1 MNRTT
6 AVMNMHWRN
15 KTSWLFTPVL
25 ILGSS
30 FLVNIVVAKLID
42 ETDKFYSGGITSIF
56 IYMLVIG
63 SVSLVQT
70 FPFALGLSVRRTDY
84 FLGTAITAFINC
96 LLIAIMLCL
105 LAYLEADVT
114 NGWWVQLHFFNLP
127 YVNDGNP
134 FQQLVIYL
142 MIMFNLFFL
151 GFVISSIYRRFG
163 IIGMII
169 GSILILAAG
178 TVGSFALNRFEL
190 WDNIFAAI
198 RTLTAFQVALWLIPF
213 TACYAIVSYLLLR
226 RSTV

>member
-84 FLGTAITAFINC
+84 FIGTAIIAFIIC
-96 LLIAIMLCL
+96 LIIAIMLCL

-114 NGWWVQLHFFNLP
+114 NGWGVKLHFFNLP
-127 YVNDGNP
+127 YMSDGSA
-134 FQQLVIYL
+134 FQQI
-142 MIMFNLFFL
+142 
-151 GFVISSIYRRFG
+151 FV
-163 IIGMII
+163 
-169 GSILILAAG
+169 
-178 TVGSFALNRFEL
+178 T
-190 WDNIFAAI
+190 
-198 RTLTAFQVALWLIPF
+198 
-213 TACYAIVSYLLLR
+213 
-226 RSTV
+226 